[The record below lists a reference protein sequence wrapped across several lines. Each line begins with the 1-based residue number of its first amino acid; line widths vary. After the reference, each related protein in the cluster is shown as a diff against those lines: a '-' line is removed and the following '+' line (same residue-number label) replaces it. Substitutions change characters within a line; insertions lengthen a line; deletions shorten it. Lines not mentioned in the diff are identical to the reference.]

1 MTDNKK
7 NSKFGMMALIAAIV
21 FVTYNVVLFAVCG
34 FSDHG
39 GAFWISYA
47 FMMISFA
54 TLAVSGLVLK
64 GRTVQPK
71 DWLLG
76 YPVLKH
82 CGIYLILEFIASI
95 TFIALDYIDCPWAIA
110 FAVQMVLLAVHL
122 VFIISCF
129 MAKEMIENVEAK
141 VNQKTSYI
149 RLLKVEAEMIA
160 ERATD
165 NDVKNAF
172 GKLAEQLRYSDPM
185 SSEALSDLENRISN
199 LVEQAKVVTE
209 KSDLLRICNNISLLI
224 TERNK
229 KCKVLK

>member
-1 MTDNKK
+1 MSGNKK
-7 NSKFGMMALIAAIV
+7 NSKFGMMAMIAAIV

-34 FSDHG
+34 FSNHG

-64 GRTVQPK
+64 GRMVQPK

-82 CGIYLILEFIASI
+82 CSIYLIFEFIASI
-95 TFIALDYIDCPWAIA
+95 AFIALDYIHCPWVIA

-122 VFIISCF
+122 VFVISCF
-129 MAKEMIENVEAK
+129 MAKEMIESVDAK
-141 VNQKTSYI
+141 VHQKTSYI
-149 RLLKVEAEMIA
+149 RLLTVEVEMIGKRVT
-160 ERATD
+160 EPE
-165 NDVKNAF
+165 VKNAF
-172 GKLAEQLRYSDPM
+172 EKLAEQLRYSDPM
-185 SSEALSDLENRISN
+185 SNEALNDLENRISN
-199 LVEQAKVVTE
+199 LVEQAKNVVE
-209 KSDLLRICNNISLLI
+209 KRDLLRICNSISFLL

-229 KCKVLK
+229 KCKILK

>member
-1 MTDNKK
+1 MTNNKK
-7 NSKFGMMALIAAIV
+7 SSKFGMMALMAAIV
-21 FVTYNVVLFAVCG
+21 FVTYNAVLFAVCG
-34 FSDHG
+34 FSGHG
-39 GAFWISYA
+39 AAFWISYA
-47 FMMISFA
+47 FMMVAFV
-54 TLAVSGLVLK
+54 TLAVSGLALK
-64 GRTVQPK
+64 SRTVQPK

-82 CGIYLILEFIASI
+82 CGIYLILEFIASVI
-95 TFIALDYIDCPWAIA
+95 FIALDYIDCPWAIA

-129 MAKEMIENVEAK
+129 MAKEMVENVEVK

-149 RLLKVEAEMIA
+149 SLLRVDVEMIA
-160 ERATD
+160 ERSTD
-165 NDVKNAF
+165 TEVKTAF

-185 SSEALSDLENRISN
+185 SNEALADLESRISN
-199 LVEQAKVVTE
+199 LVEQAKIVTD
-209 KSDLLRICNNISLLI
+209 KSDLLRICNNVSLLI